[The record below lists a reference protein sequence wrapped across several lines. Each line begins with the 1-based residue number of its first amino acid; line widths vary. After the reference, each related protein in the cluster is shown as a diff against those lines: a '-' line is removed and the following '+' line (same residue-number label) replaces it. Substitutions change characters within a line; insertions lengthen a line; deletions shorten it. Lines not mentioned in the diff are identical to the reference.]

1 MKRNWYAVYT
11 KVSQERRVA
20 ALLSKKKIEN
30 FIPLNRTV
38 LSQGVKSKIESE
50 PLFSSFV
57 FVYIT
62 AAEMDIIKG
71 FNYITNFVYWLGEP
85 AIIKDAEIE
94 NLKHFTNEYTSIK
107 LEKINVS
114 TNGTVRIINS
124 AKSQTSDFKTIQNSI
139 VKLVL
144 PSLGYNLVSEM
155 INEKAEEMSY
165 NLNSN
170 LVSQA
175 K

>member
-11 KVSQERRVA
+11 KASQERRVA

-38 LSQGVKSKIESE
+38 LTQGGKSKIESD
-50 PLFSSFV
+50 PLIAGFV
-57 FVYIT
+57 FVLIT
-62 AAEMDIIKG
+62 ASEMDIIKG

-94 NLKHFTNEYTSIK
+94 NLKHFTNEYANIK

-114 TNGTVRIINS
+114 THGTVRVINS
-124 AKSQTSDFKTIQNSI
+124 AKNQTNDFKTLQNSI

-144 PSLGYNLVSEM
+144 PSLGYNLVSEV
-155 INEKAEEMSY
+155 ISEKVEEVSY
-165 NLNSN
+165 NFDSN
-170 LVSQA
+170 IVSQA